1 MEKEIIIDGK
11 NLVLGRTSSHIAKKL
26 LNGEKVQIVNAEK
39 MIITGDPTAIKAK
52 YTSRR
57 QRGSV
62 VSGPFFP
69 IRPDLIVR
77 RTVRGMLPYKTNKG
91 REAFKKLRVHVGNP
105 KLEVNEE
112 SKLRPL
118 STRYMT
124 VGKLS
129 EALGWQKRTDA
140 RGVKAH

>member
-1 MEKEIIIDGK
+1 METKEAVVDGK
-11 NLVLGRTSSHIAKKL
+11 SMILGRTSSHIAKRL
-26 LNGEKVQIVNAEK
+26 LNGEKIFIVNAEH
-39 MIITGDPTAIKAK
+39 MIITGNPMTTKQK
-52 YTSRR
+52 YIERR

-91 REAFKKLRVHVGNP
+91 RQAFKNLRVHIGVPNGFKISEDSKV
-105 KLEVNEE
+105 KLLN
-112 SKLRPL
+112 
-118 STRYMT
+118 TRYIT

-129 EALGWQKRTDA
+129 ESLGWDK
-140 RGVKAH
+140 KNK